1 MSRDT
6 SVEKNMAGAI
16 YSMRLKAR
24 GANSTEQIILD
35 LSKENRGVIS
45 KSFSDII
52 EKTNSGESF
61 ESAVDNILRTERSEN
76 MRKLLTAVKRG
87 HISGD
92 NYDNILKNL
101 MEDFMKH
108 KKIEITQYSDNIET
122 ILNLIILLMLVPVF
136 IHSIGM
142 MNSFGSEF
150 IGNMDQI
157 MSLSKLYLVFNVFII
172 ALMLIFV
179 KMKEPV
185 I

>member
-6 SVEKNMAGAI
+6 SIEKNMVGAI
-16 YSMRLKAR
+16 YSMRLRAR
-24 GANSTEQIILD
+24 AANSTEQIILD
-35 LSKENRGVIS
+35 MSKENRGVIS

-52 EKTNSGESF
+52 AKTNSGESF
-61 ESAVDNILRTERSEN
+61 ESVIDASLRTEKSEN

-87 HISGD
+87 YLSGD
-92 NYDNILKNL
+92 NFDNILKNL

-122 ILNLIILLMLVPVF
+122 ILNIIILLMLVPVF
-136 IHSIGM
+136 VHSIGM
-142 MNSFGSEF
+142 MSTLGSEF
-150 IGNMDQI
+150 IGNMDRI
-157 MSLSKLYLVFNVFII
+157 ISLSKIYLVFNSFII
-172 ALMLIFV
+172 ALITIFI